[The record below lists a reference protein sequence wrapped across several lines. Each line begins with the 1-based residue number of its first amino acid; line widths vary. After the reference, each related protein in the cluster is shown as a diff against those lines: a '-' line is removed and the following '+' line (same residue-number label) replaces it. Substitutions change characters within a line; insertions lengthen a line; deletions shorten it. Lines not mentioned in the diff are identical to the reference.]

1 MHPRDNERLTSM
13 KALDY
18 LAAALM
24 IAITLAGGQALA
36 ANTCQTDKLSCPTAM
51 PVGGYCE
58 CTSHGTTEGGEVVPP
73 RPHEHYNASTG
84 GCGVNPGAPGCR

>member
-1 MHPRDNERLTSM
+1 M
-13 KALDY
+13 KPLNC

-24 IAITLAGGQALA
+24 IAMALAGQALA
-36 ANTCQTDKLSCPTAM
+36 ANTCQTDKQSCPTSM

-58 CTSHGTTEGGEVVPP
+58 CSSHGTAEGGEVVPP

-84 GCGVNPGAPGCR
+84 GCGVNPSAPGCR